1 MIYEIQS
8 KNDMSAGACLVI
20 RFPEK
25 DLDKKALYTIEADRP
40 EFLVPFRHRSIDGQI
55 ECTYLL
61 GDRSKLKYR
70 FGRKTAAE
78 YVRFWTDLLQPLL
91 DCEDWFLKPSSF
103 ALEAEDIYISRDEKT
118 VSYIYVPTVNDCVGP
133 DAMRDMARQIA
144 ELNPVD
150 DIDMENR
157 VLRAIMQ
164 GFRPGEFLKMLGADA
179 ESGRATGAVRKVPS
193 PIPERPVMAVD
204 RPPETPR
211 EEIPGKTPKPLPKP
225 EQSASADI
233 PEGDE
238 LIIDFDAKKRGK
250 QKEKVREPK
259 KKHERPQKPEKPQ
272 KEPKHGLFGGKKEH
286 NAIMAGAANPQ
297 DGPVPAQEARTEY
310 TPIDLYPSGTQEGE
324 TTLDEGVR
332 LRLISGS
339 PLPKVIDVNIGPSGI
354 FTIGRFDVSVGVKQS
369 DFEFDR
375 KTMSVSRHHA
385 AIEREQDG
393 TYTIVDL
400 NSKAG
405 TYMDGTKLTPNI
417 PYRLARGSRVSFGI
431 SGADYIWEE

>member
-1 MIYEIQS
+1 MIYDIQS
-8 KNDMSAGACLVI
+8 KNDLSVGACLVI

-25 DLDKKALYTIEADRP
+25 DLDKKALYTIEADWP

-78 YVRFWTDLLQPLL
+78 YVKFWTELLQPIL
-91 DCEDWFLKPSSF
+91 DCGDWFLKSSSF
-103 ALEAEDIYISRDEKT
+103 VLETENIYISRDEKT
-118 VSYIYVPTVNDCVGP
+118 VSYIYIPTLDDCVGP
-133 DAMRDMARQIA
+133 DAMRDMARHIA

-150 DIDMENR
+150 NLDMENR
-157 VLRAIMQ
+157 VLRAIMH
-164 GFRPGEFLKMLGADA
+164 GFRPVEFLKIIGAAA
-179 ESGRATGAVRKVPS
+179 EDGKVNEAASKAPA
-193 PIPERPVMAVD
+193 PERPVMAVD
-204 RPPETPR
+204 RSPKTP
-211 EEIPGKTPKPLPKP
+211 EIPENPPRLPPTPPQRPAP
-225 EQSASADI
+225 ADM
-233 PEGDE
+233 PEGED

-250 QKEKVREPK
+250 QKEKVKEPK
-259 KKHERPQKPEKPQ
+259 AKKKQEKPQKPQ
-272 KEPKHGLFGGKKEH
+272 KEPKHGLFGSKKDH
-286 NAIMAGAANPQ
+286 NVLIAGAAEQKGSVPPATGVEIDRIRIPAEPIQ
-297 DGPVPAQEARTEY
+297 DV
-310 TPIDLYPSGTQEGE
+310 TQSGE
-324 TTLDEGVR
+324 TALDEGVR

-339 PLPKVIDVNIGPSGI
+339 PLPKIIDVNIEPGGI

-369 DFEFDR
+369 DFEFDK

-385 AIEREQDG
+385 AIERGRDG

-405 TYMDGTKLTPNI
+405 TYMDGAKLTPNI
-417 PYRLARGSRVSFGI
+417 PYSLARGSRVSFGI